1 MISQFKIY
9 DNGEH
14 VDTVNRKM
22 YKDYDDNKYINYK
35 GDTIKAKGEVYYQE
49 NEAFLD
55 QPHDPVTQY
64 RKVFD
69 SPEEVA
75 HAWAHQTQKEAS
87 FRDHQMYFEG
97 RSIFSYGSHFEIAR
111 LLDIPSE
118 ENPVVIFDNS
128 THSNTT
134 TGHQSAVKSA
144 IPDNWKV
151 FHFDGG
157 AGYYGG
163 NGNGV
168 LDYYVTSGNGNGLFD
183 YVTNDVGERDYLR
196 FVNYHLNEME
206 ELRDLI
212 PRKRRKFTYRYA
224 IDDFR
229 NHRAEIKEF
238 IDTFKCKSVLSSSQ
252 LSELE
257 KPVFESG
264 AEFIRKTKMILTAEK
279 RMEQRRLEKEQE
291 KLDHFVPRLDAFL
304 ESLKESDAMDP
315 IAFWRKHDTY
325 VKVEPDFQ
333 PDVDFWRNNR
343 SRFNE
348 ETGQEFPQ
356 IGRFGQWTF
365 DHAYVRWNEKREQF
379 QTSKSAYISP
389 DNIRSAFIVYDHN
402 VEEGMDR
409 STGTHDF
416 VGIGER
422 MPYFG
427 FSSIPYVNC
436 NGDFRYGCHTIHK
449 EEVERVRKMY
459 KEYVEN
465 RPATV
470 HEHTI

>member
-1 MISQFKIY
+1 
-9 DNGEH
+9 
-14 VDTVNRKM
+14 
-22 YKDYDDNKYINYK
+22 
-35 GDTIKAKGEVYYQE
+35 
-49 NEAFLD
+49 
-55 QPHDPVTQY
+55 
-64 RKVFD
+64 
-69 SPEEVA
+69 
-75 HAWAHQTQKEAS
+75 
-87 FRDHQMYFEG
+87 MYFEG
-97 RSIFSYGSHFEIAR
+97 RSIWSYGSHFEIAR

-128 THSNTT
+128 TYSKTT
-134 TGHQSAVKSA
+134 TGHQSSVNSA
-144 IPDNWKV
+144 IPNNWKV
-151 FHFDGG
+151 FHIDGG
-157 AGYYGG
+157 AGCYGG
-163 NGNGV
+163 NGG
-168 LDYYVTSGNGNGLFD
+168 YGGNVLFD

-212 PRKRRKFTYRYA
+212 PRKRTEFTYRHA

-229 NHRAEIKEF
+229 YHRAEIKEF

-279 RMEQRRLEKEQE
+279 RKGQRRLEKEQE

-304 ESLKESDAMDP
+304 ESLKESAAMDP
-315 IAFWRKHDTY
+315 ITFWRKYDTY

-333 PDVDFWRNNR
+333 PDVNFWHNNR

-356 IGRFGQWTF
+356 IGRFGQWS
-365 DHAYVRWNEKREQF
+365 DYAYVRWNEKREQF

-436 NGDFRYGCHTIHK
+436 NGDFRYGCHTIRK
-449 EEVERVRKMY
+449 EEIERVRKMY
-459 KEYVEN
+459 KEYIEN

>member
-1 MISQFKIY
+1 MISEFKIY

-35 GDTIKAKGEVYYQE
+35 GDTIKAKGSKVYVKE
-49 NEAFLD
+49 FEAFLD
-55 QPHDPVTQY
+55 QPHDPVKQY
-64 RKVFD
+64 RKVLD

-75 HAWAHQTQKEAS
+75 HVWAHQTQKEAS
-87 FRDHQMYFEG
+87 FRDHQIYFEG

-118 ENPVVIFDNS
+118 ENPVVIFNNS
-128 THSNTT
+128 TYSNTT
-134 TGHQSAVKSA
+134 TAHQSAVKSA

-151 FHFDGG
+151 FHFDGIG
-157 AGYYGG
+157 K
-163 NGNGV
+163 
-168 LDYYVTSGNGNGLFD
+168 GLFD

-212 PRKRRKFTYRYA
+212 PRKKREFTYRYA
-224 IDDFR
+224 IDNFR
-229 NHRAEIKEF
+229 YHRAQIKEF
-238 IDTFKCKSVLSSSQ
+238 IDTFKCKSILSSSQ
-252 LSELE
+252 LSALE

-279 RMEQRRLEKEQE
+279 RIKQRRLKKEQE
-291 KLDHFVPRLDAFL
+291 KLDHFIPRLDAFL
-304 ESLKESDAMDP
+304 KSLKESDAINP
-315 IAFWRKHDTY
+315 ITFWRKHDTY

-333 PDVDFWRNNR
+333 PDVDFWRRNR
-343 SRFNE
+343 YRFEE

-356 IGRFGQWTF
+356 IGRFGQWTY
-365 DHAYVRWNEKREQF
+365 DDAYVRWNEKREQF
-379 QTSKSAYISP
+379 QTSKNAYISP
-389 DNIRSAFIVYDHN
+389 DNIRRAFIVYDRN

-422 MPYFG
+422 MDIGGFG
-427 FSSIPYVNC
+427 SIPYVNC
-436 NGDFRYGCHTIHK
+436 NGDFRYGCHTIRK

-459 KEYVEN
+459 KEYIEN